1 MGKTKRAARNIV
13 YGVLPIISSL
23 YIKDAVHVSGNFKY
37 VLFTD
42 DTSILYYYTHRKYI
56 LNNELNKINT

>member
-42 DTSILYYYTHRKYI
+42 DTSILYSCKRTTHI
-56 LNNELNKINT
+56 ENIF